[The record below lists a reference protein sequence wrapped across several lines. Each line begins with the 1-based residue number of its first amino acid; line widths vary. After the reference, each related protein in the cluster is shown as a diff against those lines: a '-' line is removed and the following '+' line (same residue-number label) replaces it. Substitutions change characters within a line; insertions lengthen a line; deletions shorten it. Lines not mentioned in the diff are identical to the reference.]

1 MEMTKSRF
9 FSAYFKAK
17 FGQSRFTARR
27 SSAEGRV
34 SAGVGGVQL
43 VITPRRGAPP
53 SPAGRPPRPE
63 PGSEGSTTRPKYFKT
78 GFADAASAARR
89 ASDAAARAAER
100 LSSPGKP
107 MAEGTAGGRKTGVT
121 VTKSAKWKTSV

>member
-1 MEMTKSRF
+1 MTKSRF

-27 SSAEGRV
+27 SSAEARV

-100 LSSPGKP
+100 LSSPGK
-107 MAEGTAGGRKTGVT
+107 AETTEGGRKTSLKGVT

>member
-53 SPAGRPPRPE
+53 SPAGRPPE
-63 PGSEGSTTRPKYFKT
+63 PSGRGSTTRPKYFKT
-78 GFADAASAARR
+78 GFADAAGAARR

-121 VTKSAKWKTSV
+121 VTKSAKWKASV

>member
-1 MEMTKSRF
+1 MTKSRF

-53 SPAGRPPRPE
+53 SPAGRPPPE
-63 PGSEGSTTRPKYFKT
+63 GRTTRPKYFKT

-89 ASDAAARAAER
+89 ASAAAARAAER

>member
-1 MEMTKSRF
+1 MTKSRF

-53 SPAGRPPRPE
+53 SPAGRPPPE
-63 PGSEGSTTRPKYFKT
+63 GRTTRPKYFKT
-78 GFADAASAARR
+78 GFA
-89 ASDAAARAAER
+89 ER
-100 LSSPGKP
+100 LSSPGK
-107 MAEGTAGGRKTGVT
+107 ATTESTADGPRKTSIKGVT

>member
-1 MEMTKSRF
+1 MTKSRF

-53 SPAGRPPRPE
+53 PPE
-63 PGSEGSTTRPKYFKT
+63 PSGRGSTTRPKYFKP
-78 GFADAASAARR
+78 GF
-89 ASDAAARAAER
+89 AER
-100 LSSPGKP
+100 LSSPGK
-107 MAEGTAGGRKTGVT
+107 AETTEGGRKTSLKGVT

>member
-1 MEMTKSRF
+1 MTKSRF

-53 SPAGRPPRPE
+53 PPE
-63 PGSEGSTTRPKYFKT
+63 PSGRGSTTRPKYFKT
-78 GFADAASAARR
+78 GFADAPSAARR